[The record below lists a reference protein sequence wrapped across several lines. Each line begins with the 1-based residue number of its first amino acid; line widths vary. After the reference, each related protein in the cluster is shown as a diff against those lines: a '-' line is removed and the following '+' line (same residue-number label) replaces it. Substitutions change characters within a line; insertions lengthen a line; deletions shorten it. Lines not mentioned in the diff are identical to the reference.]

1 VTSGA
6 GRPRTLWEEGR
17 QPGGQVVALG
27 LALVLTAVSADVLL
41 GGDVGWPFDIGF
53 VIVCAVV
60 ALLVRPGDFFTV
72 GVLPP
77 LLMLAAVALVAATR
91 PLALDGVARGDSAG
105 QAVVAGLATH
115 GLALACGYALCL
127 ALLGVRERWLS
138 RGSDSRRP
146 RPRAAPR
153 VLPPTS
159 R

>member
-1 VTSGA
+1 MTHGA

-17 QPGGQVVALG
+17 QPGGQVVVLG
-27 LALVLTAVSADVLL
+27 LALALTAISADVLL
-41 GGDVGWPFDIGF
+41 GGDVGWPFDVGF
-53 VIVCAVV
+53 VLVCAVV

-77 LLMLAAVALVAATR
+77 LLMLAVVALVATTR
-91 PLALDGVARGDSAG
+91 PLSLDGVARGDSVW

-115 GLALACGYALCL
+115 GPALAAGYALCL

-138 RGSDSRRP
+138 RGSGSRRP
-146 RPRAAPR
+146 RPHAAPR